1 MYATIFTVVMVKQ
14 FCNFCLDCS
23 YHEVQLPANVP
34 CEIRSDKMSSFED
47 CRDTCDDCTAI
58 KYDYSTGECH
68 IYHHDSC
75 ITQKSVNYI
84 KRDCGIT
91 QGLTGSK
98 LPILNC
104 LGGIQNPRKPVELI
118 SLIYECLI
126 VLR

>member
-1 MYATIFTVVMVKQ
+1 MVKK

-47 CRDTCDDCTAI
+47 CRDMCDDCTAI

-98 LPILNC
+98 LLILA
-104 LGGIQNPRKPVELI
+104 LGESKTLE
-118 SLIYECLI
+118 SLLN
-126 VLR
+126 